1 MGSLRCSCLLSCF
14 WVVGVFLLLPII
26 FVLFVIFLV
35 LVCCFWGFVLVGV
48 LRLLHKVK
56 TTFTT

>member
-26 FVLFVIFLV
+26 FCVVCYIFGFGVLFL
-35 LVCCFWGFVLVGV
+35 GFCVGGCA
-48 LRLLHKVK
+48 
-56 TTFTT
+56 TIAT